1 MSLKKYEYLYI
12 LDPQEDTAKKTIEN
26 VKANYQSIGARLLK
40 EEEMGKRKLAYE
52 MRKKSDGFYYLT
64 QIEVDDVAKLKEFE
78 RELKLNPSVIRFM
91 KVRA

>member
-1 MSLKKYEYLYI
+1 MSLKKYEYLFI
-12 LDPQEDTAKKTIEN
+12 LEPQEDTAKKTIED
-26 VKANYQSIGARLLK
+26 VKTHYQNIGARLLK

-52 MRKKSDGFYYLT
+52 IRKKSDGFFYLT

-78 RELKLNPSVIRFM
+78 RELKLNPSIIRFM